1 MLLIP
6 PSQPSPSGI
15 WQKQCVFFFCLFLK
29 GREGMSLFLFPSFFL
44 LQRDALPGKMFTET
58 ESENLLLLLFVLQ
71 WLETPTM
78 RTQLN
83 LRLSKTVIK
92 FMRRSLLFDQNEI
105 RMSIKEQTT
114 NLDPF
119 KSLICYFHADFFFF
133 WTNSVTALWKRC
145 PLPFSLVEFSCWAWY
160 SVSTPEW

>member
-15 WQKQCVFFFCLFLK
+15 WQKQCVFFCLFLK
-29 GREGMSLFLFPSFFL
+29 GREGMYLFLFSLFFL

-71 WLETPTM
+71 CLETPTM
-78 RTQLN
+78 RTQLD

-119 KSLICYFHADFFFF
+119 KSLICYFHADFFFIF
-133 WTNSVTALWKRC
+133 LDQLSNCIMKTLLS
-145 PLPFSLVEFSCWAWY
+145 PFFLGWVLMLGMIFC
-160 SVSTPEW
+160 

>member
-1 MLLIP
+1 
-6 PSQPSPSGI
+6 
-15 WQKQCVFFFCLFLK
+15 
-29 GREGMSLFLFPSFFL
+29 
-44 LQRDALPGKMFTET
+44 
-58 ESENLLLLLFVLQ
+58 
-71 WLETPTM
+71 M

-133 WTNSVTALWKRC
+133 LDQLSNCIMKT
-145 PLPFSLVEFSCWAWY
+145 LPSPFFLG
-160 SVSTPEW
+160 